1 MEKELIRKI
10 LFQVELYRRKYFGHQ
25 FRAIGLTPGQ
35 GQPRILKN
43 LLEFGPMTQ
52 KALADLCTLD
62 VTTMSR
68 TLDKLEEAGLLT
80 RKSNPSC
87 RRSFLISLT
96 DSGVKKAEEV
106 NAIFDASD
114 QMICEGLDDA
124 ELERLYASMCK
135 IRGNFE
141 KAAQKILETADEN
154 HKEK

>member
-1 MEKELIRKI
+1 MKKEEIRTI

-25 FRAIGLTPGQ
+25 FRTIGLTPGQ

-43 LLEFGPMTQ
+43 LLDSGPMTQ
-52 KALADLCTLD
+52 KALADLCMLD

-68 TLDKLEEAGLLT
+68 TLDRLEEAGLLS

-96 DSGVKKAEEV
+96 EAGVKKAEEV
-106 NAIFDASD
+106 KAIFKEAD
-114 QMICEGLDDA
+114 QMICACMDED
-124 ELERLYASMCK
+124 ELEMLYASLCK

-141 KAAQKILETADEN
+141 QAAKKISEPSDEK
-154 HKEK
+154 HREK